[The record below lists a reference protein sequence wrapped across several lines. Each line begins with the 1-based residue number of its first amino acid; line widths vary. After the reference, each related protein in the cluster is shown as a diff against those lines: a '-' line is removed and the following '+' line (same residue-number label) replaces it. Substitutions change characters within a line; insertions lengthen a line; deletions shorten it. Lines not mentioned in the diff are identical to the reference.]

1 MKVKDMPLAVLDQPL
16 PLLLIMQVFDLRP
29 VLLLSLRTRYDL
41 TIPIL
46 NYFLILI
53 RVVLLFSHHVMRTV
67 AFGCS

>member
-29 VLLLSLRTRYDL
+29 VLLLSLSTSHDL

-46 NYFLILI
+46 YYFLILI
-53 RVVLLFSHHVMRTV
+53 RVVFLFSHHVMRTV